1 MLEPPY
7 LKLHFFREKLGLDPN
22 SYLTIQPFRDVFIRA
37 KDDFADYL
45 YKFFDKIPETRMFLK
60 HYEIPGFLR
69 KAWAHWFQSLFQ
81 GPPDDAFLGYLWK
94 IGIRH
99 VEVNLDQR
107 HSNLGFSIARQF
119 CEQIISSDIPAHEAP
134 SVTRVINRLLDFCIL
149 VETHAYV
156 EAHARCNME
165 IIRGVAD
172 RVRNKITT
180 IGGTIKRLKRNI
192 DRNDPAYGIYETL
205 ISESAICERMVTDTR
220 TFIEMSVREPE
231 IVQVQLEELITKVLG
246 SLQTLERFKS
256 ISAEIDLD
264 RAAPVILGDK
274 REMESMLHQLLLN
287 SFEATDPK
295 NPYLRITSKTYPIL
309 PNRVQIE
316 IFNTGIPIK
325 KDELETLFSP
335 FFSTK
340 FYGTGFGLPIAELAV
355 KKNYGKLELQ
365 SLPGKGTKVIVT
377 LPSIEISA

>member
-1 MLEPPY
+1 
-7 LKLHFFREKLGLDPN
+7 
-22 SYLTIQPFRDVFIRA
+22 
-37 KDDFADYL
+37 
-45 YKFFDKIPETRMFLK
+45 
-60 HYEIPGFLR
+60 
-69 KAWAHWFQSLFQ
+69 
-81 GPPDDAFLGYLWK
+81 
-94 IGIRH
+94 
-99 VEVNLDQR
+99 
-107 HSNLGFSIARQF
+107 
-119 CEQIISSDIPAHEAP
+119 
-134 SVTRVINRLLDFCIL
+134 
-149 VETHAYV
+149 
-156 EAHARCNME
+156 
-165 IIRGVAD
+165 
-172 RVRNKITT
+172 
-180 IGGTIKRLKRNI
+180 
-192 DRNDPAYGIYETL
+192 
-205 ISESAICERMVTDTR
+205 MVTDTR

-325 KDELETLFSP
+325 KEELETLFSP

-365 SLPGKGTKVIVT
+365 SLPNKGTKIIVT
-377 LPSIEISA
+377 LPSIEISG